1 MGEILSAFEF
11 FDNES
16 LQLTVDVLPHIQ
28 PPLKFKSSPFYAI
41 IETAGS
47 NDKHDQEKFQVHFS
61 PCSNISRTSLMLIR
75 ASHHPAKI
83 ASKTILLFLVDKH
96 CNLQALQSRAVLFRL
111 EASQAF
117 SGLSPEQLTNSRVNA
132 CAASCSELIWTWSQ
146 HARSILQG
154 IVAAACDSLCPTGI
168 LDSSKA
174 GRAGE

>member
-1 MGEILSAFEF
+1 MRGCQGIDRSWCLQVLTKAKQHMGEILSAFEF

-41 IETAGS
+41 VETAGS

-61 PCSNISRTSLMLIR
+61 PCSNISRTSLILIR

-96 CNLQALQSRAVLFRL
+96 CNLQALQSRAVFFRL

-117 SGLSPEQLTNSRVNA
+117 SGLSLNGLQILESKRALHRVP
-132 CAASCSELIWTWSQ
+132 S
-146 HARSILQG
+146 
-154 IVAAACDSLCPTGI
+154 
-168 LDSSKA
+168 
-174 GRAGE
+174 